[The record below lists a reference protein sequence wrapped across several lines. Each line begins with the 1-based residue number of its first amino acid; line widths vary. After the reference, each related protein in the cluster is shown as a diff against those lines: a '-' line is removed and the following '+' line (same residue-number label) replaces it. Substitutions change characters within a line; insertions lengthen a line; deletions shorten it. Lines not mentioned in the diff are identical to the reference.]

1 VEIGCVLWKFDR
13 FVLWN
18 YSEKGERYV
27 KVDGWEV
34 VGFFAWQ
41 IMVNCN

>member
-18 YSEKGERYV
+18 YSEKGE
-27 KVDGWEV
+27 VDGWEV